1 MTAKTLRCG
10 LLGRK
15 LGHSYSPAIH
25 RQLAD
30 YEYKLYEIE
39 PQELDAFLKSGCFDG
54 LNVTIP
60 YKKAVL
66 PYCAELSPTARAIGA
81 VNTLVRRADGTLWGD
96 NTDTYGF
103 SLLLQASGAPVR
115 GKKALVF
122 GSGGASATAQYVL
135 REQGAREVVV
145 ISRQGEN
152 NYDDL
157 SRHADAEL
165 AVNTTPVGMYPAV
178 GHSVVDLSQ
187 LPRLEAALDVIYNP
201 ARTEFLL
208 QAEALGLKT
217 ANGLLML
224 TAQAKKSCEDF
235 LGRAVDDGKS
245 FTIMRQLAA
254 GMQNII
260 LLGMPG
266 CGKTTVGQLLA
277 QKLGRPFVDAD
288 AVLEQEAGMSI
299 PEIFRTEGEAG
310 FRARETAVL
319 RKLGA
324 QSGLI
329 LATGGG
335 CVTREENYPLL
346 HQNGTIFCLQRALD
360 RLPVSGRPVSQRLG
374 AEAIYQQR
382 KAAYARF
389 ADVMIDN
396 NGAPEA
402 ATAQIMEE
410 LT

>member
-1 MTAKTLRCG
+1 
-10 LLGRK
+10 
-15 LGHSYSPAIH
+15 
-25 RQLAD
+25 
-30 YEYKLYEIE
+30 
-39 PQELDAFLKSGCFDG
+39 
-54 LNVTIP
+54 
-60 YKKAVL
+60 
-66 PYCAELSPTARAIGA
+66 
-81 VNTLVRRADGTLWGD
+81 
-96 NTDTYGF
+96 
-103 SLLLQASGAPVR
+103 
-115 GKKALVF
+115 
-122 GSGGASATAQYVL
+122 
-135 REQGAREVVV
+135 
-145 ISRQGEN
+145 
-152 NYDDL
+152 
-157 SRHADAEL
+157 
-165 AVNTTPVGMYPAV
+165 
-178 GHSVVDLSQ
+178 
-187 LPRLEAALDVIYNP
+187 
-201 ARTEFLL
+201 
-208 QAEALGLKT
+208 
-217 ANGLLML
+217 
-224 TAQAKKSCEDF
+224 
-235 LGRAVDDGKS
+235 
-245 FTIMRQLAA
+245 
-254 GMQNII
+254 
-260 LLGMPG
+260 MPG